1 LDPSLANFGRYTI
14 SHDDDEQIETKLGA
28 ARCDL
33 NHVLI
38 WNAVDLERK
47 LKSSELITTTIAFTN
62 RSAGALRENDLASRR
77 LPPRVSLPTTPG
89 GAIAVASSK
98 CRSRRNLRIRHA
110 QDAVHAEH

>member
-62 RSAGALRENDLASRR
+62 RSAGALRENDLASR
-77 LPPRVSLPTTPG
+77 LCVPRT
-89 GAIAVASSK
+89 SSGMPK
-98 CRSRRNLRIRHA
+98 GQAR
-110 QDAVHAEH
+110 QYW